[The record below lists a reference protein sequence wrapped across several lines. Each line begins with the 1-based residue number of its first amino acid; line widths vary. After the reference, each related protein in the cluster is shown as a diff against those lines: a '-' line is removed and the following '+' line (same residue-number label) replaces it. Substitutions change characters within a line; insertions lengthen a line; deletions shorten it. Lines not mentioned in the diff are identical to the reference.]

1 LPTRPALIR
10 RKPVRVKNILI
21 AVAVLSLSVVS
32 SSAQE
37 TTQDASERRVPL
49 SESAVALD
57 AQGQAALEGT
67 LRTTALNGAP
77 DLPVMNIR
85 LVVKNVSSRA
95 YGYIS
100 GLVTFYDG
108 SGVRCGEGLLKAD
121 VLAINEAIETDT
133 PGIRIRC
140 APATWRLVAT
150 NLLPRIPPGPVI
162 FETAG
167 VPANLII
174 SVDGEEYPLQLE
186 KPMVLNLGERQR
198 TIIVRRTP

>member
-1 LPTRPALIR
+1 
-10 RKPVRVKNILI
+10 VRVKNILI

-49 SESAVALD
+49 SEAAVALD
-57 AQGQAALEGT
+57 AQGQAVLEGT

-174 SVDGEEYPLQLE
+174 SVDGEEYPLQLD

>member
-1 LPTRPALIR
+1 M
-10 RKPVRVKNILI
+10 RVKNILI

-32 SSAQE
+32 SPAQE
-37 TTQDASERRVPL
+37 TTQEASERRVPL
-49 SESAVALD
+49 SEAAVALD

-174 SVDGEEYPLQLE
+174 SVDGQEYPLQLD
-186 KPMVLNLGERQR
+186 KPMIVNLGERQR

>member
-1 LPTRPALIR
+1 M
-10 RKPVRVKNILI
+10 RVKNILI
-21 AVAVLSLSVVS
+21 AVVVLLLSAVS

-37 TTQDASERRVPL
+37 TTQNPSERRVSL
-49 SESAVALD
+49 SEAAVALD
-57 AQGQAALEGT
+57 AQGLPALEGT
-67 LRTTALNGAP
+67 LRTTALHGAP
-77 DLPVMNIR
+77 DLPVMNTR

-95 YGYIS
+95 YGYVS

-108 SGVRCGEGLLKAD
+108 AGVRCGEGLLKAD
-121 VLAINEAIETDT
+121 VLAINEAVETDT

-150 NLLPRIPPGPVI
+150 NLLPRIPPGPVV

-167 VPANLII
+167 VPTNMII
-174 SVDGEEYPLQLE
+174 SVDGEEHPIQLD
-186 KPMVLNLGERQR
+186 KPMILNLGERQR

>member
-1 LPTRPALIR
+1 M
-10 RKPVRVKNILI
+10 RVKNILL
-21 AVAVLSLSVVS
+21 AFAVLSLSVVS

-37 TTQDASERRVPL
+37 TTQDASEKRVSL
-49 SESAVALD
+49 SEAAVALD
-57 AQGQAALEGT
+57 AQGQAALEAT

-77 DLPVMNIR
+77 DFPVMNIR
-85 LVVKNVSSRA
+85 LVLKNVSSRA

-150 NLLPRIPPGPVI
+150 NLLPRIPPGPVT

-174 SVDGEEYPLQLE
+174 SVDGEEHPLQLD
-186 KPMVLNLGERQR
+186 KPMILNLGERQR
-198 TIIVRRTP
+198 TIIVRRIP

>member
-1 LPTRPALIR
+1 M
-10 RKPVRVKNILI
+10 RVKNILL

-32 SSAQE
+32 SLAQE

-49 SESAVALD
+49 SEAAVALD

-162 FETAG
+162 LETAG
-167 VPANLII
+167 APKNLII
-174 SVDGEEYPLQLE
+174 SVDGEEHPLQLD
-186 KPMVLNLGERQR
+186 KPMILNLGERQR

>member
-1 LPTRPALIR
+1 M
-10 RKPVRVKNILI
+10 RVKNILI
-21 AVAVLSLSVVS
+21 TVAILSLSAVA

-49 SESAVALD
+49 SEAAVALD
-57 AQGQAALEGT
+57 AQGQSALEGS
-67 LRTTALNGAP
+67 LRTTALHGAP

-95 YGYIS
+95 YGYVS
-100 GLVTFYDG
+100 GLVTFYD
-108 SGVRCGEGLLKAD
+108 SAGVRCGEGLLKAD
-121 VLAINEAIETDT
+121 VLAVNEAIETDT

-140 APATWRLVAT
+140 APATWRFVAT

-162 FETAG
+162 FEAAG

-174 SVDGEEYPLQLE
+174 SVDGEEHPLQLD
-186 KPMVLNLGERQR
+186 KPMILNLGERQR

>member
-1 LPTRPALIR
+1 M
-10 RKPVRVKNILI
+10 RVKNLLI
-21 AVAVLSLSVVS
+21 AVAVLSLSVIS

-49 SESAVALD
+49 SEAAVALD
-57 AQGQAALEGT
+57 SQGQAALEGT

-85 LVVKNVSSRA
+85 LIVKNVSSRA

-150 NLLPRIPPGPVI
+150 NLLPRIPPGPAI
-162 FETAG
+162 FETA

-174 SVDGEEYPLQLE
+174 SIDGEEHPLQLD
-186 KPMVLNLGERQR
+186 KPMILNLGERQR

>member
-1 LPTRPALIR
+1 
-10 RKPVRVKNILI
+10 VRVKNILI

-49 SESAVALD
+49 SEAAVALD

-67 LRTTALNGAP
+67 LRTTALSGAP

-174 SVDGEEYPLQLE
+174 SVDGEEYPLQLD

>member
-1 LPTRPALIR
+1 M
-10 RKPVRVKNILI
+10 RVKNILI

-32 SSAQE
+32 SPAQE
-37 TTQDASERRVPL
+37 TAKEASERRVPL
-49 SESAVALD
+49 SEAAVALD

-174 SVDGEEYPLQLE
+174 SVDGQEYPLQLD
-186 KPMVLNLGERQR
+186 KPMIVNLGERQR

>member
-1 LPTRPALIR
+1 MRL
-10 RKPVRVKNILI
+10 KNILI
-21 AVAVLSLSVVS
+21 AGLVLSLSVVA

-37 TTQDASERRVPL
+37 TTQNAYERRVPL
-49 SESAVALD
+49 SEAAVALD
-57 AQGQAALEGT
+57 AQGQAALEAT

-85 LVVKNVSSRA
+85 LVVKNVSSHA
-95 YGYIS
+95 YGYVS

-121 VLAINEAIETDT
+121 VLAIDEAIETDT

-167 VPANLII
+167 VPLNLII
-174 SVDGEEYPLQLE
+174 SVDGEEHPLQLD
-186 KPMVLNLGERQR
+186 KPMILNLGERQR